1 MTRLL
6 KEIPRKVLCPDN
18 PNIRQEARV
27 ATVYGVAVVPE
38 CLNPD
43 CNQKGPL
50 DALILGPLD
59 LWPNIVVVCGPEG
72 CGMHWA
78 LVGSPP
84 QETTW
89 IHIEEE
95 E

>member
-6 KEIPRKVLCPDN
+6 KDIPRRVLCPDN
-18 PNIRQEARV
+18 PNMNQGSRV
-27 ATVYGVAVVPE
+27 ATVYGVSVVDE

-43 CNQKGPL
+43 CNQEGPL

-59 LWPNIVVVCGPEG
+59 RWPNIVVICGSEG
-72 CGMHWA
+72 CGMHWT

-84 QETTW
+84 IETTW